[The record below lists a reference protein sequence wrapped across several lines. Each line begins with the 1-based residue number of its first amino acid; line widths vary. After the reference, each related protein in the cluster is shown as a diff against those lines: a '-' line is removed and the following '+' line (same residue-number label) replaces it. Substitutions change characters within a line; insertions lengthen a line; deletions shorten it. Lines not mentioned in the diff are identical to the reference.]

1 MTGST
6 ANART
11 DAPSGSAELLG
22 VFAQDLTNLLRVE
35 LELNQAEH
43 AEKRRERAIEVAS
56 LAGGVAAGLMAF
68 AALTAATIKGLEYV
82 FSAWAASLIAAAAW
96 GTGAVL
102 LLLAGK
108 LPRVLRRFDPAG
120 DAETV
125 EQLRGEC
132 LLAQQALRVSSA
144 RFAEAAA
151 AEAVQAA
158 THRATDVVHEEGELL
173 IRELRALLRAPGRA
187 GIGVLGKLAGR

>member
-6 ANART
+6 ANARA

-56 LAGGVAAGLMAF
+56 LAAGVAAGLMAF
-68 AALTAATIKGLEYV
+68 AALTAATVKGLEYV

-96 GTGAVL
+96 GTGAVF

-108 LPRVLRRFDPAG
+108 LPRVLKRFDPAG
-120 DAETV
+120 DAQTV
-125 EQLRGEC
+125 ERLRGEC
-132 LLAQQALRVSSA
+132 LLAQQALRASSA
-144 RFAEAAA
+144 QFAEAAA

-158 THRATDVVHEEGELL
+158 AHRATDVVHEEGELL